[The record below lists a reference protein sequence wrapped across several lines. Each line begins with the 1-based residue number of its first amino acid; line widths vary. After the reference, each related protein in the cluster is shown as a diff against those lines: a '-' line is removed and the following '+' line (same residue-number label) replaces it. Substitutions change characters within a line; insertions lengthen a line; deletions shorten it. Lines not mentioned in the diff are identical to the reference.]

1 MTEVIRNKQLAKI
14 LSERSNGS
22 YFTYEKPNAL
32 ELFQEA
38 LELAERYEQVTGK
51 KPNRIQMTQEQL
63 DCLVEYAKEYL
74 SFKQE
79 YEKEKWDVNL
89 ILHGMEIII
98 NA

>member
-1 MTEVIRNKQLAKI
+1 MKV
-14 LSERSNGS
+14 
-22 YFTYEKPNAL
+22 YYEKPNAL